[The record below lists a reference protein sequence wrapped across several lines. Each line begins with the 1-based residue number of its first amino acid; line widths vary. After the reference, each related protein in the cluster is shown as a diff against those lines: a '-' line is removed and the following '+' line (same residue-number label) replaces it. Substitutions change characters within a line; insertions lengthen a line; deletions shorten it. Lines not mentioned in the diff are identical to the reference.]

1 MRAGLVSVVGP
12 PLSHAVRKHALPM
25 RVPVRDS
32 ERAGE
37 PAADG
42 EGKHAVCEYSYD
54 GPFESVLLDGC
65 VDDCR
70 SFETLPEAEAHC
82 NTLGA
87 SCGGITKS
95 GEHAARART
104 HSPSA
109 RGACV
114 RQHAVQLRRGAGV
127 GFL

>member
-1 MRAGLVSVVGP
+1 MCA
-12 PLSHAVRKHALPM
+12 
-25 RVPVRDS
+25 
-32 ERAGE
+32 
-37 PAADG
+37 
-42 EGKHAVCEYSYD
+42 CSYD

-95 GEHAARART
+95 GEHAARAHT
-104 HSPSA
+104 HAPSA
-109 RGACV
+109 RGSCV
-114 RQHAVQLRRGAGV
+114 RQHTVQRRLDAGV